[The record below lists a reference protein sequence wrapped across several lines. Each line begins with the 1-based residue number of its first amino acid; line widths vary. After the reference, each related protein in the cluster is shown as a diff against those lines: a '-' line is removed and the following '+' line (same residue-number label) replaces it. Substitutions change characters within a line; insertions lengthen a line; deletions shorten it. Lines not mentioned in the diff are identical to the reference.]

1 MKLSRFKWSFA
12 LSLFIIIIIATNY
25 VDRHNFEKLQKS
37 ITTIYEDRLVV
48 NDIIFELNL
57 LLQEKEMAVI
67 EANTAFFKAENKRLN
82 RDIKDLVERFKATQL
97 VPDEASTLTEFEEN
111 LQRLYRLETEMLV
124 ADANPTQLQQHLNRL
139 ETNLSKLSKIQLEE
153 GRRQLFIGKKAVAS
167 IDLYTKMEVYILIFL
182 AALLLF
188 TLLYHPKKAK
198 LNRED
203 L

>member
-25 VDRHNFEKLQKS
+25 VDRHNFEKLQNS

-82 RDIKDLVERFKATQL
+82 QEIKDLVERFKATQL

-111 LQRLYRLETEMLV
+111 LQTLYRLETEMGQPNASSLK
-124 ADANPTQLQQHLNRL
+124 LQQHLNRL
-139 ETNLSKLSKIQLEE
+139 ETNLYKLSKIQLEE

-167 IDLYTKMEVYILIFL
+167 IDLYTQMEVYILILL
-182 AALLLF
+182 ALLLLF
-188 TLLYHPKKAK
+188 TLFYHPKKAK
-198 LNRED
+198 IDSEEL
-203 L
+203 